1 MHCSRPANDLQQNCM
16 NPSVKCNLKNL
27 VVLIDTK
34 LPEKSRYYLYKP
46 FMNIIGSQ
54 ERQNFESMHEL
65 FVICTCVTT
74 LQSCYTG
81 MPSFSASQKRVITN
95 NVIKY

>member
-1 MHCSRPANDLQQNCM
+1 M

-65 FVICTCVTT
+65 FVICTCVTN
-74 LQSCYTG
+74 LHLCYNFAIVLHGNALVFSQSEARNY
-81 MPSFSASQKRVITN
+81 K
-95 NVIKY
+95 